1 MMKSI
6 MTLNI
11 LLITMAVLGCCLP
24 ALGADDN
31 TPVCPV
37 TGATGAASTLP
48 AMPPNHSATP
58 GTMPATG
65 AGAVGTISIQAVQRT
80 KGGPAIGEDN
90 VTILLIQPNDEN
102 GRPPE
107 PKTIKIKLDKQ
118 GKADLKNLSL
128 QTMFKPQV
136 FVDHAGVLFDAA
148 GEAMGADYPPSQKI
162 TVTVYET
169 TTEAPKW
176 ELEKRVL
183 KIKPSADGLEVVEML
198 VLNSPSDRVWMGN
211 ANAQGKR
218 SWVVLSLPPEA
229 YDVVQQ
235 LDDLDVVDGKLI
247 SDAPMHPGQTPPISI
262 NYKLPVKDGRATL
275 NLEATVPVKSVTI
288 LMPHD
293 KSTLQGQGVQ
303 PGPMYNMGEPVRSF
317 NAPPMEAGQHQFLTI
332 SNLVLPAAV
341 ADTNASSSYL
351 PRILVYIGGGL
362 IVVLCIVMMI
372 RPRKKAAAQSV
383 QSKPDKH

>member
-148 GEAMGADYPPSQKI
+148 GEAISGTPVAAARPARRQGAAKPGEQALQGKQKAERGQHDARKLPGGRWPC
-162 TVTVYET
+162 T
-169 TTEAPKW
+169 
-176 ELEKRVL
+176 
-183 KIKPSADGLEVVEML
+183 GLEPVGGGVAAL
-198 VLNSPSDRVWMGN
+198 AGQVLDG
-211 ANAQGKR
+211 QGH
-218 SWVVLSLPPEA
+218 
-229 YDVVQQ
+229 Q
-235 LDDLDVVDGKLI
+235 
-247 SDAPMHPGQTPPISI
+247 HPGQQQRQNGPPQRFGVEAHALGQVGEDPPLQLADQGQ
-262 NYKLPVKDGRATL
+262 KEVGGRRDGRPNDRGDDQQNDIA
-275 NLEATVPVKSVTI
+275 
-288 LMPHD
+288 
-293 KSTLQGQGVQ
+293 
-303 PGPMYNMGEPVRSF
+303 PGPQQRERIGQRTHRASLLNPRVAVR
-317 NAPPMEAGQHQFLTI
+317 G
-332 SNLVLPAAV
+332 V
-341 ADTNASSSYL
+341 AERTAT
-351 PRILVYIGGGL
+351 
-362 IVVLCIVMMI
+362 
-372 RPRKKAAAQSV
+372 
-383 QSKPDKH
+383 